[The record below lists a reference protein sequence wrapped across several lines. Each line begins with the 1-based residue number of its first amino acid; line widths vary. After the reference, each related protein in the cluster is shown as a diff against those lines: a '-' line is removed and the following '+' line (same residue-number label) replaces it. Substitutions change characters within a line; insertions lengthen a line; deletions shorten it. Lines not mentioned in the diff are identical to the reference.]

1 MSDALPESGQAAE
14 AAAETPPGKGYMGR
28 VLLGLVLGLVVYGCM
43 ALWSDLDSIR
53 AALADFPLWLIP
65 AAMGL
70 SFCNYLLRF
79 LRWERYRGLLGV
91 QLDRKTSFL
100 IHLSGLALTVTPGKM
115 GEAVK
120 SILIRQVEGSP
131 LARTAPIVVAER
143 FTDLLGFLVLVA
155 VGGLAT
161 APEHAW
167 VFWSTL
173 GLCAVLLAILAYEPM
188 GRATCSLLA
197 RLPLIGGLA
206 PALGTAITST
216 RTLMAPRE
224 LPLATLVA
232 TLGWGLECTA
242 FWLIANALIPGEIPL
257 LFGVYAFAISAVA
270 GAVVIVTPGGL
281 GVTEGLLTA
290 LTSTRYQSMGMPVA
304 AAGGAAVS
312 ATVLI
317 RLCTLW
323 FAMGLGLLALGR
335 FTRLH
340 GAPDFSRAP
349 QTSP

>member
-1 MSDALPESGQAAE
+1 MSDAPPESGQAAE
-14 AAAETPPGKGYMGR
+14 TTAGSPMGKGFMGR

-65 AAMGL
+65 AATGL
-70 SFCNYLLRF
+70 SFANYLLRF

-91 QLDRKTSFL
+91 QLDRRTSFL

-115 GEAVK
+115 GEALK

-167 VFWSTL
+167 VFWATL

-188 GRATCSLLA
+188 GKATCSLLA
-197 RLPLIGGLA
+197 RLPLVGGLA
-206 PALGTAITST
+206 PSLRTAISST

-224 LPLATLVA
+224 LPLATIVA
-232 TLGWGLECTA
+232 TIGWGLECTA
-242 FWLIANALIPGEIPL
+242 FWLIANALVPGEFPL

-270 GAVVIVTPGGL
+270 GAVVIFTPGGL

-290 LTSTRYQSMGMPVA
+290 LTSTRYQSMGMPAA

-323 FAMGLGLLALGR
+323 FAMGLGMVALAI
-335 FTRLH
+335 FTHRT
-340 GAPDFSRAP
+340 ASTDN
-349 QTSP
+349 